1 MVLNQPLSS
10 TGPVEAGS
18 SLSQLERLMVDRLG
32 STALSVKPKAKDFHK
47 SESTPTF
54 TFTPMATT
62 ITTSSK
68 KNEFS
73 SSIHSK
79 IPFKQNTQDFTKRVS
94 NGGVQKNNYRCG
106 YFLYLTSFSV
116 FTWQNKFIN
125 FFFRPLMQK
134 LYGSPKQHKGLK
146 SSTLNN
152 HSHSLAIQNVR
163 IKNV

>member
-1 MVLNQPLSS
+1 MKEIPQRGNPNQKDLKSGTQKNKMELNQPLSS

-32 STALSVKPKAKDFHK
+32 STALSVKPKAKAFHK

-62 ITTSSK
+62 ITTASK

-94 NGGVQKNNYRCG
+94 NGGVQKNNYRCA
-106 YFLYLTSFSV
+106 YFSWFNVHMARQVY
-116 FTWQNKFIN
+116 FI
-125 FFFRPLMQK
+125 F
-134 LYGSPKQHKGLK
+134 
-146 SSTLNN
+146 
-152 HSHSLAIQNVR
+152 
-163 IKNV
+163 